1 MTVLKRGMHKIQSAL
16 VVDDDAGFREIA
28 EVILHSLGVE
38 KVEPVRSAEEALKIL
53 NDRAFSLIVSDYRLE
68 GMSGVDFLEELRGRG
83 DQTPVLLVSGAPDK
97 AGVIRAGRHPKVDF
111 RPKPFHV
118 RDFMGAVNRLAA

>member
-1 MTVLKRGMHKIQSAL
+1 MRKIASTL
-16 VVDDDAGFREIA
+16 VVDDDPGFREIA
-28 EVILHSLGVE
+28 EMILHVLGVE
-38 KVEPVRSAEEALKIL
+38 NVEAACSAEEALKIL
-53 NDRAFSLIVSDYRLE
+53 DSRAFSLIVSDYRLE

-111 RPKPFHV
+111 HPKPFHM
-118 RDFMGAVNRLAA
+118 RDFIGAVDRLAA

>member
-1 MTVLKRGMHKIQSAL
+1 MRKIASAL
-16 VVDDDAGFREIA
+16 VVDDDPGFREIA
-28 EVILHSLGVE
+28 EMILHSLGVE
-38 KVEPVRSAEEALKIL
+38 NVEAARSAEQALEIL
-53 NDRAFSLIVSDYRLE
+53 DLRGFSLIVSDYRLE

-111 RPKPFHV
+111 HAKPFQM
-118 RDFMGAVNRLAA
+118 RDFIGAVDRLAA